1 MIRLTGLFVLLSLL
15 SSSSF
20 PWSAPQTPPRVVIKG
35 GTLIDIHTGRQINDS
50 LIVIEGDLIK
60 QVGREAEIISTPDAQ
75 VIDVNN
81 KWILPGLMDMH
92 AHVSGLGR
100 SLLWLYVANGVTTI
114 RDPGGNLS
122 LLKVARQEIDSG
134 TRLGPRLFF
143 AGSVLDGN
151 PPLWPALSII
161 VDTPEQ
167 AESAVN
173 SLVDQGVD
181 FIKVYNS
188 ITEPVLAAIIR
199 TAHGRGVPVIGHVPR
214 AITMTRAVEMGL
226 DGLEHIR
233 ITGKELLPTEE
244 ANKIDYL
251 PFAQREALLWQRFD
265 LGSDKLRRLVV
276 LLAQK
281 KVFLDP
287 TLTIDE
293 VDSLSLFEQEASD
306 PNNRFLPR
314 QMVDA
319 AARSIPEV
327 FKLPPEL
334 KNVAPAGFKKRMRF
348 IEMCG
353 RAGVQIIAGTDGA
366 GLGKLLPGFGLQH
379 ELELLSQAGL
389 SPLQV
394 IQAATINAARAL
406 RKDKELGSIESG
418 KLADILILNS
428 SPLTDIHNTSHIH
441 GVITRGRLLDR
452 KALDEILRQ
461 GETAGKS
468 N

>member
-20 PWSAPQTPPRVVIKG
+20 PWSAPQTPPRIVIKG

-60 QVGREAEIISTPDAQ
+60 EVGREAEIKSPPDAQ
-75 VIDVNN
+75 VIEASN
-81 KWILPGLMDMH
+81 KWIIPGLMDMH

-122 LLKVARQEIDSG
+122 LLKLVRGEIDSG
-134 TRLGPRLFF
+134 KRLGPRLFF

-151 PPLWPALSII
+151 PPLWPAMSII
-161 VDTPEQ
+161 VDTPER

-173 SLVDQGVD
+173 SLVDRGVD

-214 AITMTRAVEMGL
+214 AMTMTRAVEMGL

-265 LGSDKLRRLVV
+265 LGSDKLKKLVV

-293 VDSLSLFEQEASD
+293 VDSLSLFEQETRD
-306 PNNRFLPR
+306 PNNRFLP
-314 QMVDA
+314 QQTVD

-334 KNVAPAGFKKRMRF
+334 KNVAPAGFKKRMHF
-348 IEMCG
+348 IEMCS

-366 GLGKLLPGFGLQH
+366 GVGKLLPGFGLQH

-406 RKDKELGSIESG
+406 RKDKELGSIEPG
-418 KLADILILNS
+418 KLADIIILNS
-428 SPLTDIHNTSHIH
+428 SPLTDIRNSSHIH

-452 KALDEILRQ
+452 KALDEMLRQ
-461 GETAGKS
+461 GEIVRKS